1 MKKNL
6 FILIVILFLGL
17 LIGCSNKTYNIEL
30 PDKSDIK
37 SITVLNDGVLNDIS
51 ESEFETIFNTLK
63 NKKTKEDSIQDIPVG
78 VSSYITLK
86 LHTENKEYIIY
97 VYEKWSKYYIEQP
110 YNGIYK
116 ISSDEYDILKQV

>member
-37 SITVLNDGVLNDIS
+37 SITVLNDIS